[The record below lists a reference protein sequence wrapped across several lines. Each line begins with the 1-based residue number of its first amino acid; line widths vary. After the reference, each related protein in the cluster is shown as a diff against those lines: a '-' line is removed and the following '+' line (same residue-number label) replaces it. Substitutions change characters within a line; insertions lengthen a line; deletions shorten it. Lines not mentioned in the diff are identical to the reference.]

1 MKDFDLKKYLAENKL
16 IKEDNFEEAV
26 EGIELSLIGMSPS
39 DVANAI
45 ASALKKSYGSDATK
59 IGLEISKIM
68 KLG

>member
-1 MKDFDLKKYLAENKL
+1 MCKWKLSYILNMKDFDLKKYLAENKL

-45 ASALKKSYGSDATK
+45 ASALKK
-59 IGLEISKIM
+59 ILW
-68 KLG
+68 